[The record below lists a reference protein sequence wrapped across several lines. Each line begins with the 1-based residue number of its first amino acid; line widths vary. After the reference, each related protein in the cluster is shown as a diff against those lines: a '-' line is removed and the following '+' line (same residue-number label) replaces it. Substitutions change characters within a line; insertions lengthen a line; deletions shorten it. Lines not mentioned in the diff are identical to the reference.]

1 MNYLLD
7 TNVISEL
14 IKKQPNRQVIRWIDE
29 QDAGRMYLS
38 VVTIGEVQKGITKL
52 SSSERKN
59 TLQTWLDTDLR
70 LRFDKR
76 ILELTSSVM
85 TQWGRLTGTLELQ
98 GRVLSA
104 FDSLIAATCLQHQA
118 ILVTRNEDDFQGTG
132 VTIIN
137 PWNIPAS

>member
-1 MNYLLD
+1 MNYILD

-14 IKKQPNRQVIRWIDE
+14 IKKQPNPQVVQWIDE
-29 QDAGRMYLS
+29 QEAGRMYLS
-38 VVTIGEVQKGITKL
+38 VVTIGELQKGITKL
-52 SSSERKN
+52 PSSERKN
-59 TLQTWLDTDLR
+59 ALQSWLDTDLR
-70 LRFDKR
+70 LRFDNR
-76 ILELTSSVM
+76 ILELTSSVL

-104 FDSLIAATCLQHQA
+104 FDSLIAATCLHHQA
-118 ILVTRNEDDFQGTG
+118 TLVTRNEDDFQGTG

>member
-14 IKKQPNRQVIRWIDE
+14 IKKQPNLQVVQWIDE
-29 QDAGRMYLS
+29 QEARRMYLS
-38 VVTIGEVQKGITKL
+38 VVTIGEIQKGITRL
-52 SSSERKN
+52 PSSVRKN
-59 TLQTWLDTDLR
+59 TLQAWLDTDLR
-70 LRFDKR
+70 LRFDNR

-104 FDSLIAATCLQHQA
+104 FDSLIAATCLHHQTT
-118 ILVTRNEDDFQGTG
+118 LVTRNEDDFQGTG
-132 VTIIN
+132 ITIIN

>member
-1 MNYLLD
+1 MNYILD

-14 IKKQPNRQVIRWIDE
+14 IKKQPNPQVVQWIDQQE
-29 QDAGRMYLS
+29 AGRMYLS
-38 VVTIGEVQKGITKL
+38 VVTIGELQKGITKL
-52 SSSERKN
+52 PSSERKN
-59 TLQTWLDTDLR
+59 ALQSWLDTDLR
-70 LRFDKR
+70 LRFDNR
-76 ILELTSSVM
+76 ILELTSSVL

-104 FDSLIAATCLQHQA
+104 FDSLIAATCLHHQA
-118 ILVTRNEDDFQGTG
+118 TLVTRNEDDFQGTG